1 MGRFDTIR
9 SFPGRGLGLAAALLL
24 TLGLG
29 GCGGVEFKGK
39 IFDYM
44 GANDGGDEG
53 DVKMSRRAPL
63 ILPPD
68 TDRLPV
74 PGQGVATVTARP
86 DWPSDADRE
95 RKRAVAAKQV
105 EQQEEAAELVRP
117 IHPYAGKPTLLDGL
131 LGRKRGSDLDETDVV
146 DVPEPDPSDKTPE
159 DRVREQSVAASTAP
173 KPLTPSLV
181 EDELPQP
188 DPFHTP
194 RATPKSYETMSNPQG
209 NQLEH

>member
-1 MGRFDTIR
+1 
-9 SFPGRGLGLAAALLL
+9 L

-44 GANDGGDEG
+44 GANGSGTEG
-53 DVKMSRRAPL
+53 DVRMSRRAPL

-68 TDRLPV
+68 TGTLPV
-74 PGQGVATVTARP
+74 PGQGVAAVTARP
-86 DWPSDADRE
+86 DWPADADRE
-95 RKRAVAAKQV
+95 RGRAVAAKQA
-105 EQQEEAAELVRP
+105 EHHEKAAEVSP
-117 IHPYAGKPTLLDGL
+117 INSYAGKPNLLDKL
-131 LGRKRGSDLDETDVV
+131 LGRKRGYDETELV

-159 DRVREQSVAASTAP
+159 DRAREQSVVASTAP

-181 EDELPQP
+181 DDEPAQP

-194 RATPKSYETMSNPQG
+194 AATPKSYEQMSNPQG
-209 NQLEH
+209 NRMDH

>member
-1 MGRFDTIR
+1 MGRFETIR
-9 SFPGRGLGLAAALLL
+9 SFPGRGLSFAAALLL

-44 GANDGGDEG
+44 GVSGSDTEG

-68 TDRLPV
+68 TDQLPV
-74 PGQGVATVTARP
+74 PGQGVAAVTARP

-95 RKRAVAAKQV
+95 RSRAVAAKQT
-105 EQQEEAAELVRP
+105 EKQEKAAEASP
-117 IHPYAGKPTLLDGL
+117 INAYAGKPNLLDKL
-131 LGRKRGSDLDETDVV
+131 LGRKRGSESDEINVV

-159 DRVREQSVAASTAP
+159 DRARERSVVASTAP

-181 EDELPQP
+181 DDEPPQP

-194 RATPKSYETMSNPQG
+194 APTPKSYEQMSNPQG
-209 NQLEH
+209 NRVTY